1 MYRYSKKFENSVDYP
16 VNRRVYNSKH
26 SKQIRIIAKGGI
38 IMKKLIG
45 LTLASALLLAA
56 CGDDDAVTNSSGEK
70 LEETTVILDWTPNTN
85 HTGLYVALENG
96 YFEEAGLDVE
106 IIQPADGT
114 SATLVAA
121 GKGDFG
127 VSYQED
133 VTYALTNEEPLP
145 ITAVSTIIQH
155 NTSGFAAPTANG
167 ISGVEDFEG
176 KIYGGWG
183 SASEEAII
191 NSVMTDAGVDFNKL
205 EIANI
210 GSDDFFAATEKN
222 VDLAW
227 VFEGWTGIEA
237 KLRGTDLNYFAV
249 ADLNP
254 VFDYYTPLLISN
266 NELIESNPEKVE
278 SFLEAAT
285 KGYEYAIEHSDEAA
299 DILLK
304 YAPELDEE
312 LVHESQKFLANEYTA
327 DATQWGVMKEE
338 VWSNYAKFLY
348 DNALIPKELDTSKA
362 YTNEFLPKK

>member
-1 MYRYSKKFENSVDYP
+1 MNKKY
-16 VNRRVYNSKH
+16 
-26 SKQIRIIAKGGI
+26 
-38 IMKKLIG
+38 LG
-45 LTLASALLLAA
+45 LTLTAALFLAA
-56 CGDDDAVTNSSGEK
+56 CGDDSADTKNASGEK
-70 LEETTVILDWTPNTN
+70 LDETTVILDWTPNTN

-96 YFEEAGLDVE
+96 YFEEQGLDVE
-106 IIQPADGT
+106 IIQPADGS

-133 VTYALTNEEPLP
+133 VTYALTSDNPLP

-155 NTSGFAAPTANG
+155 NTSGFAAPVAND
-167 ISGVEDFEG
+167 IAAVKDFEG

-191 NSVMTDAGVDFNKL
+191 KSVMEDAELDFNKV

-222 VDLAW
+222 VDFAW

-237 KLRGTDLNYFAV
+237 ELRGVDLNYLAV

-266 NELIESNPEKVE
+266 NELIAEDPEKVE
-278 SFLEAAT
+278 AFLVAAT
-285 KGYEYAIEHSDEAA
+285 KGYEYAIENPEESAK
-299 DILLK
+299 ILLK
-304 YAPELDEE
+304 YAPELNEE
-312 LVHESQKFLANEYTA
+312 LVNKSQQFLADQYIA
-327 DATQWGVMKEE
+327 DATQWGVMKED
-338 VWSNYAKFLY
+338 VWANYAQFLY
-348 DNALIPKELDTSKA
+348 DNELIPTELDVEQA
-362 YTNEFLPKK
+362 FTNEFLPKQ